1 VRALVVLGAAAAS
14 VALVA
19 AYVALGGTD
28 FRPSEVAD
36 PCLPRPVAATD
47 STSEAIERVVLS
59 AADETACTLGVSREE
74 LVLALRSV
82 DRLDQL
88 AARRGADRDDL
99 EEALRDGVLRAL
111 DEAESEELVG
121 DRTAGLLRA
130 AAERLPLGLLLA
142 LLRELR

>member
-1 VRALVVLGAAAAS
+1 MRALVVLGAAAAS
-14 VALVA
+14 IALVA
-19 AYVALGGTD
+19 AYAALGGTD

-36 PCLPRPVAATD
+36 PCLPRSGSPTG

-82 DRLDQL
+82 DRLDRL
-88 AARRGADRDDL
+88 AEEQGADPDDL

-130 AAERLPLGLLLA
+130 GAERLPLGLLLA
-142 LLRELR
+142 LLRGLR

>member
-1 VRALVVLGAAAAS
+1 MRALVVLGAAAAS

-36 PCLPRPVAATD
+36 PCLTRSAPATG

-59 AADETACTLGVSREE
+59 AADETACVLGVSREE

-82 DRLDQL
+82 DRLDRL
-88 AARRGADRDDL
+88 AEAQGADPDEL

-142 LLRELR
+142 LLRGLR

>member
-1 VRALVVLGAAAAS
+1 MRALVVIGATAAS

-19 AYVALGGTD
+19 VYGALGGTD

-36 PCLPRPVAATD
+36 PCLPRPSSPTG

-59 AADETACTLGVSREE
+59 AADETACALGVSREE

-82 DRLDQL
+82 DRLDRL
-88 AARRGADRDDL
+88 AKEQGADPDEL

-111 DEAESEELVG
+111 DEAETEELVG

-130 AAERLPLGLLLA
+130 GAERLPLGLLLA
-142 LLRELR
+142 LLRGLR